1 MKKAIFITVRTGSS
15 RLPNKCLLK
24 INGKSTIEYLIDRMK
39 RSKKADIIVLCT
51 TELKEDDIL
60 CEIANKNSISFYRGS
75 AEDKLMRWYEATKIF
90 DVEFFVTGDGDDIFY
105 DPELVDLAFDQYEKN
120 QPDFIEG
127 KDIICGSFTYAIKTS
142 ALKKVCE
149 IKDTEDTEMMWVY
162 FTTTGLF
169 KTEEL
174 KNVPA
179 VFKRP
184 EIRMTMDY
192 QDDFKFFKIIIEH
205 FSSEKNEKFT
215 LRDII
220 DFLDK
225 NPKIVKINQ
234 YLQEKY
240 LKNQKMKTKLVL
252 KSEVTR

>member
-15 RLPNKCLLK
+15 RLPNKCLLE
-24 INGKSTIEYLIDRMK
+24 INGKTTIEHLIDRMK

-51 TELKEDDIL
+51 TKLKEDDIL
-60 CEIANKNSISFYRGS
+60 CEIAKKNSIKYYRGS
-75 AEDKLMRWYEATKIF
+75 AEDKLMRWHEAAKIF
-90 DVEFFVTGDGDDIFY
+90 DVEFLVTGDGDDLFY
-105 DPELVDLAFDQYEKN
+105 EPELVDLAFDQYEKN

-127 KDIICGSFTYAIKTS
+127 KGIICGSFTYAIKAS
-142 ALKKVCE
+142 ALEKVCE
-149 IKDTEDTEMMWVY
+149 VKDTEDTEMMWVY
-162 FTTTGLF
+162 FTATGLF

-174 KNVPA
+174 RNVPA

-205 FSSEKNEKFT
+205 FSSEKNVNFT

-220 DFLDK
+220 GFLDK
-225 NPKIVKINQ
+225 NPEIVKINQ

-240 LKNQKMKTKLVL
+240 LKNQKKKTKLVL
-252 KSEVTR
+252 KAGFAR